1 MRKSKLLKGGLL
13 AVFLLAAFLLPLT
26 ASTGESAA
34 EGGGFYATTGGSR
47 AQAVP

>member
-26 ASTGESAA
+26 ANSGESAA
-34 EGGGFYATTGGSR
+34 EGGGFYALHWEPCDPSNS
-47 AQAVP
+47 